1 MRTPLAAILLTVL
14 PAIGQPARISSDP
27 RIELL
32 SIVFHLAGNPEY
44 NQCRVPAYC
53 DAIDR
58 YFEPFQNHDAI
69 RMARELREKSGIS
82 YDAVMS
88 MAIHLK
94 SVDTL
99 AEQVPFDSPES
110 RLDQRWMPADARRFV
125 AALRQFVVQ
134 AKFRE
139 FVEAHRDLYETTGA
153 RLRSLV
159 ESKSD
164 LAWFDKFFGAKPGA
178 RFIVV
183 PGLVNGGGNYGPSL
197 RAEDGREEVYAIMG
211 VWQVDAEKQ
220 PMFDARNLPTLV
232 HEFAHSYVNPL
243 VDSFAALDKA
253 GDTVYRPVRSQME
266 SQAYGNGHTLVCE
279 SLVRASTAR
288 YILAHDGGAAARQVI
303 GQEEGRSFL
312 WTGELFDLLG
322 TYEAEREQFAT
333 LQTLMPRVVAYFEA
347 LAPRI
352 GSMVQ
357 AYDAKRPK
365 VVSMSPGNG
374 TRDVDPE
381 ITKVVVKFDRSLRG
395 GFSFCYAANKD
406 LYPKFGKPVYD
417 ETRTTLSIDV
427 QFEPG
432 HDYEFR
438 MNCAPGFVSEEG
450 IAMKEV
456 LVKWHTRSAR

>member
-1 MRTPLAAILLTVL
+1 MAILLAAIPGVAQPTR
-14 PAIGQPARISSDP
+14 IGSDP

-53 DAIDR
+53 DAVDQ
-58 YFEPFQNHDAI
+58 YFAPFQNDGAI
-69 RMARELREKSGIS
+69 RIARELREKNGIS

-94 SVDTL
+94 DVETL
-99 AEQVPFDSPES
+99 AERVPFDSPES
-110 RLDQRWMPADARRFV
+110 RLEKRWTVADARRFL
-125 AALRQFVVQ
+125 AALRQFVVH

-139 FVEAHRDLYETTGA
+139 FTEAHRELYETTGA

-197 RAEDGREEVYAIMG
+197 RAEDGREEMYAIMG
-211 VWQVDAEKQ
+211 VWQVDADKQ
-220 PMFDARNLPTLV
+220 PLFDARNLPTLV

-243 VDSFAALDKA
+243 VDRFAALDRA
-253 GDTVYRPVRSQME
+253 GDTIYRPVRSQME
-266 SQAYGNGHTLVCE
+266 SQAYGNGHTMVCE

-288 YILAHDGGAAARQVI
+288 YILAHDGEAAARQAV
-303 GQEEGRSFL
+303 GSEEGRSFL

-322 TYEAEREQFAT
+322 RYEADREHFGT
-333 LQTLMPRVVAYFEA
+333 LDAFMPKVVAYFEA

-352 GSMVQ
+352 GSTVE

-365 VVSMSPGNG
+365 VVSMSPENG
-374 TRDVDPE
+374 VRDVDPGL
-381 ITKVVVKFDRSLRG
+381 TKVVVKFDRPLRG
-395 GFSFCYAANKD
+395 GVSLCYTANKK
-406 LYPKFGKPVYD
+406 LYPKFGKPAYD
-417 ETRTTLSIDV
+417 EGMTTLNIDV
-427 QFEPG
+427 QLEPG

-438 MNCAPGFVSEEG
+438 LNCAPGFVSQEG

-456 LVKWHTRSAR
+456 MVKWHTRSAPGVR